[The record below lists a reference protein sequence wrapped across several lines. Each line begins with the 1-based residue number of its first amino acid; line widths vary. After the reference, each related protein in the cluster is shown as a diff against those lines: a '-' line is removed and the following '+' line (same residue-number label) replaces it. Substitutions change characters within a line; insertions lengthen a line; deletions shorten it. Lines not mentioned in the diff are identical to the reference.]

1 MSAIELRAV
10 SKQFGTTSVI
20 DGLDL
25 RVEQGAILAVLGA
38 SGSGKTTL
46 LRLIVGFE
54 RTDGGSIEL
63 GGQIV
68 DDGRRATPAQFRG
81 VGYVPQDGAL
91 FPHLSVL
98 GNVSFGLPGQRR
110 SEAGALIELVGLDG
124 LERRYPHELSGG
136 QQQRVA
142 LARALAIRPSVVLLD
157 EPFSSLDAS
166 LRSGLG
172 QDVVRIL
179 RETGTTTVLVTH
191 DQDEALAFADL
202 VAVLR
207 DGQVAALDDPRGLY
221 RDPPD
226 ILAARD
232 IGDSNV
238 LAAEVHDG
246 VARSALGDIPIHLH
260 DHAIP
265 DGPARVLVR
274 PEQLALVE
282 QVGAR
287 PPDARVVSVQF
298 HGHDALVTIRLAT
311 PADDLLIARVPGEQ
325 ELIPDQ
331 PVWVRVI
338 GKARVFPAQ

>member
-1 MSAIELRAV
+1 MNAIELHGV
-10 SKQFGTTSVI
+10 SKSFGATRVL

-25 RVEQGAILAVLGA
+25 ALAQGSILAVLGA

-54 RTDGGSIEL
+54 RTDHGSIEL
-63 GGQIV
+63 GGRMV
-68 DDGRRATPAQFRG
+68 DDGRRAVPAQHRG

-91 FPHLSVL
+91 FPHLNVL
-98 GNVSFGLPGQRR
+98 ANVSFGLSGPRR
-110 SEAGALIELVGLDG
+110 AEAGALVEMVGLDG
-124 LERRYPHELSGG
+124 LERRFPHELSGG

-142 LARALAIRPSVVLLD
+142 LARALAIRPAVVLLD

-207 DGQVAALDDPRGLY
+207 DGHVAALDAPRGLY

-226 ILAARD
+226 VAAAHD

-238 LAAEVHDG
+238 LRAVVHEG
-246 VARSALGDIPIHLH
+246 FVRCALRQIQVQLNGGPV
-260 DHAIP
+260 P
-265 DGPARVLVR
+265 DGPARVVVR

-282 QVGAR
+282 QAA
-287 PPDARVVSVQF
+287 PDATEAAVVSVQF
-298 HGHDALVTIRLAT
+298 HGHDALVSIRLAASD
-311 PADDLLIARVPGEQ
+311 PEMLIARVPGEQ
-325 ELIPDQ
+325 ELAPGQ
-331 PVWVRVI
+331 PVWVRVV
-338 GKARVFPAQ
+338 GKGRVFPG

>member
-1 MSAIELRAV
+1 MNAIELRGV
-10 SKQFGTTSVI
+10 SKSFDATRVL

-25 RVEQGAILAVLGA
+25 AVQPGAIVAVLGA

-54 RTDGGSIEL
+54 RADRGSIEL
-63 GGQIV
+63 SGRMV
-68 DDGRRATPAQFRG
+68 DDGRRAIPAQHRG

-91 FPHLSVL
+91 FPHLNVL
-98 GNVSFGLPGQRR
+98 ANVSFGLPGPRR
-110 SEAGALIELVGLDG
+110 GEAGRLIEMVGLDG
-124 LERRYPHELSGG
+124 LERRFPHELSGG

-142 LARALAIRPSVVLLD
+142 LARALAIQPAVVLLD

-166 LRSGLG
+166 LRSGLA

-179 RETGTTTVLVTH
+179 RETGTTAVLVTH

-207 DGQVAALDDPRGLY
+207 DGHVAALDAPRGLY

-226 ILAARD
+226 LAAAHD

-238 LAAEVHDG
+238 LMADVHDG
-246 VARSALGDIPIHLH
+246 LVRCALGQIQVQLDDRP
-260 DHAIP
+260 AA
-265 DGPARVLVR
+265 DGPARLVLR

-282 QVGAR
+282 QAA
-287 PPDARVVSVQF
+287 PDATEAAVVSVQF
-298 HGHDALVTIRLAT
+298 HGHDALVSIRLVTA
-311 PADDLLIARVPGEQ
+311 AAEVLIARVPGEQ
-325 ELIPDQ
+325 ELAQGQ
-331 PVWVRVI
+331 PVWVRVV
-338 GKARVFPAQ
+338 GKARVFPA